1 MNVRL
6 IVLAA
11 GLGATALGTVAS
23 AQQQFP
29 NTNAAAVRSG
39 RGSDQNLRR
48 EIRRL
53 EGVIDAL
60 QRDRHDYG
68 GHRVTAIADL
78 QQAREQLEQGLQYDN
93 GH

>member
-29 NTNAAAVRSG
+29 TNPAVRTD

-53 EGVIDAL
+53 EGVIDML
-60 QRDRHDYG
+60 NRDRHDYN
-68 GHRVTAIADL
+68 GHRVAAIADL
-78 QQAREQLEQGLQYDN
+78 QRAREELTQGLHYDN
-93 GH
+93 NH